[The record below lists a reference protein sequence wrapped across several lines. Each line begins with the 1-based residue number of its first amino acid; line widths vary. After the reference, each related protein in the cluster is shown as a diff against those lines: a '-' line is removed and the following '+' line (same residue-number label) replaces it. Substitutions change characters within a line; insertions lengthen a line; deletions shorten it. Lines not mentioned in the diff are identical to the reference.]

1 MSDPGGEPLDPDE
14 PLGERLLRAGVSAEQ
29 LDEATEAGSLEL
41 LALEHLAIP
50 DPAVYDVEQLAQ
62 ICGLPTDQIV
72 VLWRSLGFAEPQP
85 GEVMF
90 THADAEM
97 LSTLSGYLATQVID
111 ADLVVQMARVIGQSL
126 ARIAVAFAE
135 VVDPQGH
142 RRSGRADSITVGDAV
157 DRLGMVTRVLD
168 YVLRRHLQS
177 AARSREA
184 TEAGAAT
191 LHRVIGFADLVGFT
205 AMSQQISAHELAA
218 VVDRFESIAYETVA
232 DLGGRV
238 VKMIGDEVMFSVE
251 DERTAAEIALTL
263 AATYRD
269 DSELSDVRVA
279 LASGPVLQREADY
292 YGPVVNRASRIVSLA
307 FPGTVVVSD
316 ELHAVLASD
325 DRFAWRP
332 LGARQLKDIGR
343 VPLWVLRRG
352 GPREIS
358 RRSWERADEARRG
371 RRRRHRGPGEDSA
384 GDQPAAG
391 AAGDV
396 GAGPHPPGSATP
408 PADDPPAP

>member
-1 MSDPGGEPLDPDE
+1 VSELGGEPLDPDE
-14 PLGERLLRAGVSAEQ
+14 PLRSRLLRVGVSAEQ
-29 LDEATEAGSLEL
+29 IDEATELGSLEL

-85 GEVMF
+85 GDIMF
-90 THADAEM
+90 TQADAEM
-97 LSTLSGYLATQVID
+97 LSTLAGYLASQVID

-135 VVDPQGH
+135 VVDPQDH
-142 RRSGRADSITVGDAV
+142 RRTDRRADTVTVGDAV

-177 AARSREA
+177 AARSREV

-218 VVDRFESIAYETVA
+218 VVDRFESIAYETIA

-307 FPGTVVVSD
+307 YPGAVVVSD

-352 GPREIS
+352 GPRETS

-371 RRRRHRGPGEDSA
+371 RRRRHRDPGEEAEDREP
-384 GDQPAAG
+384 D

-396 GAGPHPPGSATP
+396 RAAP

>member
-1 MSDPGGEPLDPDE
+1 MTDTHGEPLDPGE
-14 PLGERLLRAGVSAEQ
+14 PLRSRLLREGVSTEK
-29 LDEATEAGSLEL
+29 LDEATELGSLEL

-62 ICGLPTDQIV
+62 ICGLPTEQIV

-85 GEVMF
+85 GDVMF

-184 TEAGAAT
+184 AEAGAAT

-218 VVDRFESIAYETVA
+218 VVDRFESIAYETIA
-232 DLGGRV
+232 DRGGRV
-238 VKMIGDEVMFSVE
+238 VKMIGDEVMFAVE

-269 DSELSDVRVA
+269 DERAVRRARRPRVRPRPPTGGGLLRPGRQPGQPHRVA
-279 LASGPVLQREADY
+279 RLPGHGRRVR
-292 YGPVVNRASRIVSLA
+292 RA
-307 FPGTVVVSD
+307 
-316 ELHAVLASD
+316 
-325 DRFAWRP
+325 
-332 LGARQLKDIGR
+332 
-343 VPLWVLRRG
+343 
-352 GPREIS
+352 
-358 RRSWERADEARRG
+358 ARRA
-371 RRRRHRGPGEDSA
+371 RLR
-384 GDQPAAG
+384 
-391 AAGDV
+391 
-396 GAGPHPPGSATP
+396 
-408 PADDPPAP
+408 